1 MHRPL
6 KPSLFLCRRWLLALA
21 VAVTGLPALAQ
32 VEVGNA
38 SVMRRLVPAE
48 TLEHAA
54 DQQYAE
60 LLAQAKA
67 QGALAQPGNPQ
78 LARLQTIARRLIPPA
93 IAWNPRAKDWQW
105 NVNLIAS
112 QQINAFCM
120 PGGKI
125 VFYTG
130 LIEQLKLSD
139 DEIAIVMGHEMA
151 HALREHSRE
160 QLAKTQATSV
170 GIQLG
175 AAIFGLGDM
184 GTAAANLGGKLLTL
198 KFSRSDESD
207 ADLVG
212 LEIAARAGYNPQ
224 ASVSLWQKMGEANGA
239 GGISF
244 LSTHPSGPD
253 RIAKLQ
259 ANVPKVMGLYEQ
271 ARRR

>member
-21 VAVTGLPALAQ
+21 VAATGLPALAQ

-105 NVNLIAS
+105 EVNLIAS

-139 DEIAIVMGHEMA
+139 DEIAMVMGHEMA